1 MVLVIYSS
9 DILMQSVIVIKYYFF
24 WIYLVKT
31 CGRVIHMVFHNA
43 NKFSLNQRTE
53 SVIVWLALAIYFLED
68 WRGLIEKD
76 RKREEGISREIS
88 EAGGWR
94 KMWREISAN
103 QLSTVTWIYQVFIPI
118 SDSRVFIIL
127 SQFR

>member
-1 MVLVIYSS
+1 
-9 DILMQSVIVIKYYFF
+9 
-24 WIYLVKT
+24 
-31 CGRVIHMVFHNA
+31 MVFHYA
-43 NKFSLNQRTE
+43 NKVSLNQRME
-53 SVIVWLALAIYFLED
+53 SVIVWLSLAIYFLED

-103 QLSTVTWIYQVFIPI
+103 QLSIVTWIYQVFIPI